1 MTLPDSA
8 RAYLEGDLVAEPTAA
23 TTPVTVMPYNLHPDP
38 GPVARAAAARR
49 EKKMERW
56 RCLWQTRRGKVAQAQ
71 PHAPR
76 NLTKADSKLHW

>member
-8 RAYLEGDLVAEPTAA
+8 RAYLERDLVAEATAVA
-23 TTPVTVMPYNLHPDP
+23 TPATVMLYNLHPDP

-49 EKKMERW
+49 DKKMER
-56 RCLWQTRRGKVAQAQ
+56 RRRLWQTRRGKVAQGQ

-76 NLTKADSKLHW
+76 NLTKADSELHW